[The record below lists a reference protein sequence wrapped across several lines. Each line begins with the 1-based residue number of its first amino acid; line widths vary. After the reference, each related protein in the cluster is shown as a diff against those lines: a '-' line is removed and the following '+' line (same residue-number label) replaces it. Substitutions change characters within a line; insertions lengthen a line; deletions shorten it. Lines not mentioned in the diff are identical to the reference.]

1 MAMYL
6 APQNIKQVL
15 MAMQTIL
22 LNALYD
28 SGDKLGGVLSWI
40 FILLMLIEIVY
51 VFLKYVITS
60 NK

>member
-1 MAMYL
+1 
-6 APQNIKQVL
+6 

-51 VFLKYVITS
+51 VFMKYVITS